1 MFNGV
6 LGSIFFTA
14 YVEDILTA
22 SKFEYYILHITHYQ
36 PVHVSLNNA
45 LHCLY
50 RLKTGCKLNVLEFF
64 LTSYLRLT
72 EAIAWRCSVKR
83 CS

>member
-22 SKFEYYILHITHYQ
+22 SKFEYYILHIT
-36 PVHVSLNNA
+36 SL
-45 LHCLY
+45 C
-50 RLKTGCKLNVLEFF
+50 
-64 LTSYLRLT
+64 
-72 EAIAWRCSVKR
+72 I
-83 CS
+83 